1 MSRPDYLQAY
11 DAWISSICQE
21 RHTKFPMSL
30 LEKRKM
36 AALFLKKSKR
46 IENDADGVA
55 RPNYDDIVSGMSF
68 EQNFES
74 DTRINN
80 NMART
85 NSGYGPLNPRPIDPS
100 FARYMAGEGE
110 YDFSYLVPGYVTP
123 IPQADAV
130 SQNQSYLAMEP
141 HEKTEQWEAESFA
154 ILDKIITH
162 IADNDVPTI
171 AGKMKVDE
179 TIRNAWGNTVPITV
193 AREYLEKKHG
203 HPPGTLSNLRAKEG
217 RAEVIGDPGF
227 QKHLHEKSLNTRLNA
242 HDFQPPVHQPHEASG
257 STDPI

>member
-68 EQNFES
+68 QQNFES
-74 DTRINN
+74 DTRIDDDAESTHSQYNWN
-80 NMART
+80 W
-85 NSGYGPLNPRPIDPS
+85 SYDSDDSNPT
-100 FARYMAGEGE
+100 
-110 YDFSYLVPGYVTP
+110 SYVAPPTP

-130 SQNQSYLAMEP
+130 PDPFDDQPDPFDDPVLQDELTLNLNRMA
-141 HEKTEQWEAESFA
+141 
-154 ILDKIITH
+154 
-162 IADNDVPTI
+162 IADQARQAKAVRDRTPHHLRGDSSNS
-171 AGKMKVDE
+171 ASKVVEHEHRGSPFE
-179 TIRNAWGNTVPITV
+179 TPS
-193 AREYLEKKHG
+193 K
-203 HPPGTLSNLRAKEG
+203 
-217 RAEVIGDPGF
+217 
-227 QKHLHEKSLNTRLNA
+227 EKSGLSVGHGTGTPSSILARARDAINFLREET
-242 HDFQPPVHQPHEASG
+242 HQGTPGEMQ
-257 STDPI
+257 I